1 MKKGVNIESVAV
13 PVRAEAMFDR
23 LTAAEQNGNL
33 LEVMDA
39 EFGKPLSM
47 PAVWACRSF
56 FYKLDEKDYE
66 GRYPLISVR
75 ALIESLAGNLAEAK
89 R

>member
-23 LTAAEQNGNL
+23 LTAAEQNGNQ

-39 EFGKPLSM
+39 EFEKPLSM
-47 PAVWACRSF
+47 PAVWSWDFR
-56 FYKLDEKDYE
+56 
-66 GRYPLISVR
+66 
-75 ALIESLAGNLAEAK
+75 
-89 R
+89 

>member
-13 PVRAEAMFDR
+13 PVCAEAMFDR

-33 LEVMDA
+33 LEVMDV

-47 PAVWACRSF
+47 PA
-56 FYKLDEKDYE
+56 LT
-66 GRYPLISVR
+66 
-75 ALIESLAGNLAEAK
+75 
-89 R
+89 